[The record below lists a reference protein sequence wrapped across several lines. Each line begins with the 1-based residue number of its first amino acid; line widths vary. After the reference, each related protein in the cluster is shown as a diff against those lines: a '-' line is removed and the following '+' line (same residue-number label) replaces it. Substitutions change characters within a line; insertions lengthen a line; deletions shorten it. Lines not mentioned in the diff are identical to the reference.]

1 MKNVKLMPMLMA
13 GIVTFSSFSWATVE
27 TPFPNRST
35 NIAAKTTASVLSQAE
50 IDSLRY
56 MREEEK
62 LAHDIYIHLYN
73 RWKTPVFL
81 NIANA
86 EKIHT
91 QAVANLLHHYQ
102 VTDSIPNETGKFNHP
117 ELQKLYDQLT
127 QQGEK
132 SLMEALKVGMLIE
145 DLDIADLQ
153 KAQQSVIQNDIKMIY
168 QFLEKGS
175 RNHLRSFYRNLRQA
189 GGDYQPQYITPTYF
203 NQIISSRME
212 RGRSFQQ

>member
-1 MKNVKLMPMLMA
+1 
-13 GIVTFSSFSWATVE
+13 
-27 TPFPNRST
+27 
-35 NIAAKTTASVLSQAE
+35 
-50 IDSLRY
+50 

-62 LAHDIYIHLYN
+62 LAHDVYIHLYN

-91 QAVANLLHHYQ
+91 QAVANLLNQYQ

-117 ELQKLYDQLT
+117 ELQKLYGQLT

-153 KAQQSVIQNDIKMIY
+153 KAQQSVTQNDIKMIY

-175 RNHLRSFYRNLRQA
+175 RNHLRGFYRNLRQI
-189 GGDYQPQYITPTYF
+189 GGDYQPQYITSAYF
-203 NQIISSRME
+203 NQIVSSRME
-212 RGRSFQQ
+212 RGRSF

>member
-1 MKNVKLMPMLMA
+1 MKNVKLMPMLMT
-13 GIVTFSSFSWATVE
+13 GIVTFSSFSWAAVE
-27 TPFPNRST
+27 VPFPNRST
-35 NIAAKTTASVLSQAE
+35 NIAAKTTASVLSREE

-62 LAHDIYIHLYN
+62 LAHDVYIHLYN

-81 NIANA
+81 NIAHA

-117 ELQKLYDQLT
+117 ELQKLYGQLT

-153 KAQQSVIQNDIKMIY
+153 KAQQTVTQNDIKMIY

-175 RNHLRSFYRNLRQA
+175 RNHLRGFYRNLRQI
-189 GGDYQPQYITPTYF
+189 GGDYQPQYITQTYF
-203 NQIISSRME
+203 NRVVSSGIE
-212 RGRSFQQ
+212 RGRSF

>member
-1 MKNVKLMPMLMA
+1 MKNVKFMPMLMA

-35 NIAAKTTASVLSQAE
+35 NIAAKTTASVLSQTE
-50 IDSLRY
+50 INSLRY

-62 LAHDIYIHLYN
+62 LAHDVYIHLYN

-91 QAVANLLHHYQ
+91 QAVANLLNQYQ
-102 VTDSIPNETGKFNHP
+102 VTDSIPNEAGKFNHP
-117 ELQKLYDQLT
+117 ELQKLYNQLI
-127 QQGEK
+127 QQSEK
-132 SLMEALKVGMLIE
+132 SLMEAFKVGMLIE

-153 KAQQSVIQNDIKMIY
+153 KAQQTVTQNDIKMIY

-175 RNHLRSFYRNLRQA
+175 RNHLRGFYRNLRQI
-189 GGDYQPQYITPTYF
+189 GGDYQPQYITRTYF
-203 NQIISSRME
+203 NRVVSSGIE
-212 RGRSFQQ
+212 RGQSF